1 MKTDLLQKKLAGK
14 FIVIDGPDGCGK
26 TTQIKMLSNF
36 LKTEGLDVIA
46 TADPGG
52 TAIGDKIRKL
62 LKYGSEGIDVTTEVM
77 LFMASRAQL
86 ASEVIKPALAEGK
99 TVLCDRYI
107 SSTCAYQG
115 AGGYP
120 AEKIL
125 QLGGLAAGG
134 IWPSLTI
141 ILDIPPKTARQRAGV
156 TRSQKGKQDFEQ
168 NHLFDSPTADMF
180 ELRTLE
186 YHNKVRKEFLR
197 LPQYYPGAVIVIDV
211 SKSSIET
218 VYENIKQIIT
228 ETDFNKC
235 R

>member
-1 MKTDLLQKKLAGK
+1 LKEETLKHKLAGK

-26 TTQIKMLSNF
+26 TTQIKLLHQF
-36 LKTEGLDVIA
+36 LKNEGIDVIS
-46 TADPGG
+46 TMDPGG
-52 TAIGDKIRKL
+52 TSIGNKIRKL
-62 LKYGSEGIDVTTEVM
+62 LKYGSEGIDVATEAL

-86 ASEVIKPALAEGK
+86 AGEVIRPAIEKGQ

-120 AEKIL
+120 IEKIL
-125 QLGGLAAGG
+125 ELGRYTVGN

-141 ILDIPPKTARQRAGV
+141 ILDLPPKTGRERAGV
-156 TRSQKGKQDFEQ
+156 GRSKKGNQDFEQ

-180 ELRTLE
+180 DLRTLE
-186 YHNKVRKEFLR
+186 YHNKVRKEFLK
-197 LPQYYPGAVIVIDV
+197 LQEYYPGIVKVIDV
-211 SKSSIET
+211 SRSDIET
-218 VYENIKQIIT
+218 VHENIKQIIS

-235 R
+235 H